1 VNLLEV
7 TVEVKG
13 CQETSTVSSLSGRLP
28 TQTWVA
34 RHGLRRWGKPHNEA
48 GVTGIHADRKLWWD
62 N

>member
-28 TQTWVA
+28 NTDRGCSSWS
-34 RHGLRRWGKPHNEA
+34 LRRWGKARNKA
-48 GVTGIHADRKLWWD
+48 GITGIQPDSEAIVG
-62 N
+62 